1 MAIVKTA
8 SHLIDVAS
16 LHTTRR
22 RRVVR
27 VQSAKRFK
35 GSTPDMCHSH
45 DGAYRH
51 SAGFQ
56 FFCKGTAWSQLRGGA
71 YPAAPAKRNRR
82 GNLNCSRHL
91 DGVPSP
97 STSVDGTPSSKTR
110 TCRSVR
116 AIVEGAM
123 TTRFVV
129 SAEIMSGLALE
140 RGVDAEALLP
150 EFVSEVQ
157 KLARPPTSQFRV
169 GAAALGASGAVFLG
183 VNVEFQGLPLNDSI
197 HAEQFAVVTA
207 LCAGETSLTAVAT
220 TATPCGH
227 CRQFMN
233 ELRDASSLRVLIP
246 NVRAG
251 NKVISSTHLALA
263 DLLPRSF
270 GPLDLTH
277 DASLPLLLEPRCN
290 HVKLLPGV
298 AQVISTLLSS
308 EYGSERSDEMLS
320 AALREAELAYAPYS
334 SSPAG
339 LSLLTSSGEIFSG
352 RAVESAAYNPTRSPL
367 HSALISAVGSDG
379 LKSCDEFGGDGWSD
393 IIAAV
398 LIEDPKAPVQY
409 EGLVKLMLGVI
420 APGARLH
427 VARATTM

>member
-1 MAIVKTA
+1 MASVNT
-8 SHLIDVAS
+8 SSLLIDVAA

-22 RRVVR
+22 RQVVR
-27 VQSAKRFK
+27 AQSAKRFT
-35 GSTPDMCHSH
+35 GLTPDTCHSH
-45 DGAYRH
+45 DGTYRH
-51 SAGFQ
+51 SAGFNL
-56 FFCKGTAWSQLRGGA
+56 FCEGTKWSQLRAGA
-71 YPAAPAKRNRR
+71 YLATPAKRNRG

-97 STSVDGTPSSKTR
+97 STSVDATPSSQT
-110 TCRSVR
+110 TPCRSVR
-116 AIVEGAM
+116 AIVEGVM

-129 SAEIMSGLALE
+129 SAETMSVLTLE
-140 RGVDAEALLP
+140 RGIDAEALLP

-183 VNVEFQGLPLNDSI
+183 VNVEFQGLPLNASI

-207 LCAGETSLTAVAT
+207 LCAGETSLTAIAT

-246 NVRAG
+246 NARAG
-251 NKVISSTHLALA
+251 NEVISSIPLALA

-277 DASLPLLLEPRCN
+277 DSSLPLLLEPRCN
-290 HVKLLPGV
+290 HVELLPGV
-298 AQVISTLLSS
+298 AQAIFTLLNS
-308 EYGSERSDEMLS
+308 EHDAERSDTMLS
-320 AALREAELAYAPYS
+320 AALMEAELAYAPYS

-352 RAVESAAYNPTRSPL
+352 RSVESAAYNPTLSPL
-367 HSALISAVGSDG
+367 HSALIAAVGSDG
-379 LKSCDEFGGDGWSD
+379 LKSSDEFGGGGWSD

-427 VARATTM
+427 VAHATTK